1 MFGGYPEFEAHR
13 GRCRVMDSVEET
25 VSFLKRERG
34 SAVVLASGDPLFFGI
49 GRRLLEEFPQREVE
63 LHPAVSSMQLAF
75 ARVKAPW
82 EDAFF
87 VSLHGPKKREWE
99 IGDLPLLL
107 ELYAKLVILT
117 GGENTPQKIAS
128 ELPSDVRVYV
138 LERLGYPD
146 ERLREGGPSKIKRMK
161 FKEPNLVLVMSEP
174 SDMPVFG
181 IREGEFRHTRGLITK
196 DEVRAVVL
204 HKLRLPGRGVLWDIG
219 AGSGSVSIEA
229 KRLSPA
235 LRVYAIEKD
244 ASRAKNIL
252 ANSKRLAAGV
262 QVTHGGAPAALKGLP
277 APDRVFIGGSGRGVS
292 GVIKYVSS
300 RMKKG
305 VVVATAITLE
315 SLNETSDALKA
326 EGFSLD
332 FSSISV
338 SRAEPLKGRRYL
350 RAMNPVFVM
359 EAAR

>member
-13 GRCRVMDSVEET
+13 GRCRVMDGVEET
-25 VSFLKRERG
+25 ASFLKRERG
-34 SAVVLASGDPLFFGI
+34 NAAVLASGDPLFFGI
-49 GRRLLEEFPQREVE
+49 GRRLLEEFTERKVE

-75 ARVKAPW
+75 ARVKASW

-107 ELYAKLVILT
+107 EFHAKLVILT
-117 GGENTPQKIAS
+117 GGETTPQKIAS
-128 ELPSDVRVYV
+128 VLPSDVRVYV

-146 ERLREGGPSKIKRMK
+146 ERLREGRPSSIKRMK
-161 FKEPNLVLVMSEP
+161 FRDPNLMLVMSEL

-181 IREGEFRHTRGLITK
+181 LKEGEFGHTRGLITK

-204 HKLRLPGRGVLWDIG
+204 HKLRLPRRGVFWDIG

-235 LRVYAIEKD
+235 LRVYAVEKD
-244 ASRAKNIL
+244 TSRAKNIL
-252 ANSKRLAAGV
+252 VNSKRLAGV
-262 QVTHGGAPAALKGLP
+262 QVIQGGAPAVLKGLP
-277 APDRVFIGGSGRGVS
+277 TPDRVFIGGSGRGRA
-292 GVIKYVSS
+292 GVVKYVSS

-305 VVVATAITLE
+305 VVVAAAITLE
-315 SLNETSDALKA
+315 SLNETSDTLKA

-350 RAMNPVFVM
+350 RALNPVFVI